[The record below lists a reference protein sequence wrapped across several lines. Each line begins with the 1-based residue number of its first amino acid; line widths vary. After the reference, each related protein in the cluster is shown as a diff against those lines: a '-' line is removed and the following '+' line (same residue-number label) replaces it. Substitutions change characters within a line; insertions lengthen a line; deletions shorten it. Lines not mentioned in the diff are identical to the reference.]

1 MENIFY
7 FNSNNGTAI
16 ISAGVKAELVFNNP
30 VDWSLVRS
38 FLSKHANAFVNILLS
53 YDLKNSIEKLHSSHK
68 NWCDF
73 PTLVLIVPTSVYK
86 VNQDK
91 WTLFYGVESDELKTW
106 WEAASSFQPI
116 KSPFEV
122 SLSKNEYL
130 GKVREIQNYIQLGD
144 VYEVNFCQQYTLEN
158 VNSTNSFSLYKE
170 LNKNTN
176 APFSVYFDWQNWT
189 MLGASPERFLK
200 KTGNKLLSQPI
211 KGTRPR
217 ALGEEDERLKQELK
231 NDPKERAEN
240 IMIVDLVR
248 NDLAKVA
255 IPGTVHVDELCEI
268 YSFETV
274 HQMISTISCEL
285 RENVVFDEIIQ
296 ATFPMGSMTG
306 APKVRAMEIIEEK
319 ENFQRG
325 LYAGSVGYI
334 LPDGD
339 FDLNVVIRS
348 ILFNKEKNVASCAV
362 GGAITIL
369 SEAEKEYEECHVKIN
384 RILSSVHE

>member
-7 FNSNNGTAI
+7 FNSNNGSAI
-16 ISAGVKAELVFNNP
+16 ISAGVKAELVLNNP

-38 FLSKHANAFVNILLS
+38 FLSKHANAFVNVLLS

-91 WTLFYGVESDELKTW
+91 LTLFYGEESDELKTW
-106 WEAASSFQPI
+106 WETKFSFQPI
-116 KSPFEV
+116 KNSFEA

-130 GKVREIQNYIQLGD
+130 QKVREIQNYIQLGD
-144 VYEVNFCQQYTLEN
+144 VYEVNFCQQYTVEN
-158 VNSTNSFSLYKE
+158 VNSINSFSLYKE

-200 KTGNKLLSQPI
+200 KTGNTLLSQPI

-217 ALGEEDERLKQELK
+217 ALDEEDECLKRELK

-255 IPGTVHVDELCEI
+255 VSGTVHVDELCEI

-384 RILSSVHE
+384 RILSSMHE